1 MQSYA
6 ITAAPQSGNQEK
18 WLQSEKN
25 GHFNAETSGRLWYFY
40 KTKNLKERN
49 RDILHKAQIARLVF
63 MGVAKTF
70 VVTESHSVTILA
82 FPHFWGKRKACASI
96 SFDLNTSFHRN
107 IKVGKRKSSQAC
119 CVTSIGCGS
128 ESSRWRDSSWETTKG
143 KRRYN
148 DDSDSGGDVNG
159 DFDHGENYI
168 DVDDG
173 DDVTHFN
180 IRSAPGK
187 VYRITTSVIIM
198 VMPKMV
204 TMILMEMMMA
214 LKKMMMVWLIWM
226 AGFLQ
231 RKYNGKAPADTS
243 IDYAIRLCIISLYF
257 EVYWKHIESE
267 ST

>member
-1 MQSYA
+1 
-6 ITAAPQSGNQEK
+6 
-18 WLQSEKN
+18 
-25 GHFNAETSGRLWYFY
+25 
-40 KTKNLKERN
+40 
-49 RDILHKAQIARLVF
+49 

-82 FPHFWGKRKACASI
+82 FPHFLRP
-96 SFDLNTSFHRN
+96 TPFHRN
-107 IKVGKRKSSQAC
+107 IKVGKRKSSQDC

-143 KRRYN
+143 KRRY
-148 DDSDSGGDVNG
+148 DDDGDSGGDVNG

-168 DVDDG
+168 DVDD
-173 DDVTHFN
+173 VTHLN

-214 LKKMMMVWLIWM
+214 LKKMMMV
-226 AGFLQ
+226 
-231 RKYNGKAPADTS
+231 
-243 IDYAIRLCIISLYF
+243 
-257 EVYWKHIESE
+257 
-267 ST
+267 